1 MDSEKDKKV
10 KRIARFL
17 EIGGTMLAEH
27 CKVCGAPKFRYQ
39 GTVIC
44 PICDVR
50 EEGEA
55 EETPVPAAEARAP
68 ETRPSPE
75 KGRPW
80 YQTKE
85 EAPET
90 RPKTWFESKTSAV
103 PEAEERESVLQ
114 YGEKEPPKT
123 GYKPAYEPGA
133 GKEAPEST
141 AAPEGKEP
149 AKRSV
154 TARGPEI
161 GGDRALLEGLLL
173 KKLISIAASVQNEKD
188 PRRVAEEFD
197 LIDKGLGL
205 IERLSQG

>member
-39 GTVIC
+39 GMVIC

-50 EEGEA
+50 EEEEA
-55 EETPVPAAEARAP
+55 EETPAPVAEVPAP

-85 EAPET
+85 EAPEP
-90 RPKTWFESKTSAV
+90 RPKTWFESKTSALTDEEENETV
-103 PEAEERESVLQ
+103 PPSR
-114 YGEKEPPKT
+114 EKELPKPA
-123 GYKPAYEPGA
+123 YKPAYEPGG
-133 GKEAPEST
+133 GKEAPGST
-141 AAPEGKEP
+141 FAPEGKEP

-154 TARGPEI
+154 TARRSEVC
-161 GGDRALLEGLLL
+161 GDRALLEGLLL
-173 KKLISIAASVQNEKD
+173 KKLISIAASLQDEKD
-188 PRRVAEEFD
+188 PRRVVEEFD

-205 IERLSQG
+205 IERLRQG